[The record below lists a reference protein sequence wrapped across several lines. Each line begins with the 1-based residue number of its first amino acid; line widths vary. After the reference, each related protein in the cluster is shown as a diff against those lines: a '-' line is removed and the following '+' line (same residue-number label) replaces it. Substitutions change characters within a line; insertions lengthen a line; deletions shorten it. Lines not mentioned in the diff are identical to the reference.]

1 MYFGKIVELATSDEL
16 FKHSFHPYTKALLSA
31 IPLPDPITEKS
42 RKRMTYNPM
51 LDHDYS
57 IEGPTMREIYPGH
70 FVYCN
75 EEEMKKYQAEWEATK

>member
-1 MYFGKIVELATSDEL
+1 
-16 FKHSFHPYTKALLSA
+16 
-31 IPLPDPITEKS
+31 
-42 RKRMTYNPM
+42 MTYNPM

-75 EEEMKKYQAEWEATK
+75 EEEMKKYKAEWEATK